1 LNNRKSVLEEHLAFL
16 SVKHG
21 VYISELF
28 KAIVT
33 ARNSGEAVCE
43 ELKIKYRGSVSGE
56 AIILITKEDKVVMQF
71 RATEELLLRKN
82 IDFEN
87 WMDTDLI
94 RKQIAR
100 QSPAIGEPH
109 RIQDLRHGMKK
120 VNVEAE
126 VVEISK
132 PVLLRTQYGNNV
144 MLTNAWI
151 TDQSAKIKLCLWNT
165 QGDTIKVGDEVEIK
179 NGSVTTFK
187 GERQLRLGKKG
198 TINVMQIDSST
209 VKREFIQTSNS
220 ILFA

>member
-1 LNNRKSVLEEHLAFL
+1 MNNRKSVLEEHLAFL
-16 SVKHG
+16 SVKNS

-28 KAIVT
+28 KAIVS
-33 ARNSGEAVCE
+33 ARKTGEAICE
-43 ELKIKYRGSVSGE
+43 ELKIKYRGSVAGE
-56 AIILITKEDKVVMQF
+56 AIILITKKDKVVMQF
-71 RATEELLLRKN
+71 RAPEELLMRKN
-82 IDFEN
+82 INFED
-87 WMDTDLI
+87 WMDTDQI

-100 QSPAIGEPH
+100 QSPASGEPS

-126 VVEISK
+126 VVEIAK

-151 TDQSAKIKLCLWNT
+151 TDQTAKIKLCLWNT
-165 QGDTIKVGDEVEIK
+165 QGDSIKVGDAVEIK

-198 TINVMQIDSST
+198 IINVIQSGIID
-209 VKREFIQTSNS
+209 VKREFPQSSKN
-220 ILFA
+220 ILYA